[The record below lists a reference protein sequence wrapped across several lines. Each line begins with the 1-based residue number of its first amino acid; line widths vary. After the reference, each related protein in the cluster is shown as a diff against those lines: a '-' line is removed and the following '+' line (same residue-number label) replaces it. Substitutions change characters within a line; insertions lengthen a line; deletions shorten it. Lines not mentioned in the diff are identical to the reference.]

1 MILNIHPFTHS
12 SIIFNLASYINLT
25 NRTFIE
31 LAQNMITAFIFFGH
45 LFFALYIF
53 TKKWQDEGL
62 KTAFLNIGL
71 IGILF
76 AVGWSIAAII
86 ANLLMEQEGLGIY
99 YDRDAFSL
107 TILSTAE
114 YFFYRIYYKEAFN

>member
-1 MILNIHPFTHS
+1 MV
-12 SIIFNLASYINLT
+12 
-25 NRTFIE
+25 
-31 LAQNMITAFIFFGH
+31 TAFIFFGH

-53 TKKWQDEGL
+53 TKKWQEEGL

-86 ANLLMEQEGLGIY
+86 AKIFMEQEGLGLY
-99 YDRDAFSL
+99 YNRDDFSL
-107 TILSTAE
+107 TILTIGE
-114 YFFYRIYYKEAFN
+114 YFFYRIYYGKETIEAGMEKQ